1 MGVTLLKNF
10 QINSVVI
17 SKIDATKVGASLV
30 VTFNSTTALNFLIFS
45 ITLLGW
51 DWLNWFSA
59 STHFFFFKQFSQNS
73 GAKS

>member
-30 VTFNSTTALNFLIFS
+30 VTFNSTAAPNSLIFFS
-45 ITLLGW
+45 TLLGW

-59 STHFFFFKQFSQNS
+59 STHSLVLE
-73 GAKS
+73 